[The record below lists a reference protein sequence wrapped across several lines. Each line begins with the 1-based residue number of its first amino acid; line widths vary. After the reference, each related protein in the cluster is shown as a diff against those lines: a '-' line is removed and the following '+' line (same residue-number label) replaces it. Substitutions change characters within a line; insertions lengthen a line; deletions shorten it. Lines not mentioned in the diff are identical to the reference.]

1 MRNSTEEM
9 LLYKTHYGLTIY
21 AYVLRQHFGEAT
33 VLSLSGNKCAP
44 IENPFRAGG
53 SLQISLKG
61 KQFVY
66 EDLTDPAYSGTPF
79 EFAAQH
85 FELEGQE
92 LLQKINEVMSLELKG
107 KEVPTEK
114 QREGRRIFKPM
125 FSYFKKPVANTIPY
139 REVSMVDVFR
149 VIRGKYFAK
158 PTLKLRAIKDSKLA
172 RAFKARAFDYVT
184 FSGTFLRRSD
194 KALIAHSG
202 LAVLDFDKVGNIS
215 GLKKKLLC
223 DPYFE
228 TQLLFT
234 SPSGNGLKWV
244 IPIDQTEGAHK
255 YYLEGVMNYVE
266 ATYQT
271 PVDPAGKDVS
281 RSCFLSYDNEAY
293 VNPKYFVR

>member
-1 MRNSTEEM
+1 MRNLTEEM
-9 LLYKTHYGLTIY
+9 LLRKTHYGLTIY
-21 AYVLRQHFGEAT
+21 AHVLKQQTGEAM

-44 IENPFRAGG
+44 INNPFRQAS
-53 SLQISLKG
+53 SLQISLRG

-66 EDLTDPAYSGTPF
+66 EDLSDPDFFGSPF
-79 EFAAQH
+79 DFASQY
-85 FELEGQE
+85 FKLEGQE
-92 LLQKINEVMSLELKG
+92 LLHKINDVMSLKLDRKEELTERR
-107 KEVPTEK
+107 KE
-114 QREGRRIFKPM
+114 GGRIFKPM
-125 FSYFKKPVANTIPY
+125 FSYFKKPITNTVPY
-139 REVSMVDVFR
+139 REVSIIDVFR

-158 PTLKLRAIKDSKLA
+158 PTFKLRTIKDSKEA

-184 FSGTFLRRSD
+184 FSGTFFRRSD
-194 KALIAHSG
+194 KALAIHSG

-215 GLKKKLLC
+215 GLKKKLLS

-244 IPIDQTEGAHK
+244 IPIDQTKDAHK
-255 YYLEGVMNYVE
+255 GYVECVINYIE
-266 ATYQT
+266 ATYQIQ
-271 PVDPAGKDVS
+271 VDAAGKDVS